1 MPPKK
6 KTRVNPEAIEENLS
20 WRDDE
25 VELVLVVVRAYF
37 SQKDYKG
44 LEWESVK
51 SKYKAIRKDFVTLH
65 YEQQDGHELPH
76 NLSLLIKERIA
87 SKIKDIRG
95 KYKKAVDSGKKSGCG
110 RTVATFYVVCNEI
123 CGGCPATASLEN
135 GVDTADFEVLGI
147 TAGDPRSEN
156 SPSAAHALDLNTSIS
171 EGSSEVES
179 ISLPETPYSTCSEA
193 TDQED
198 QGDATDSKRVS
209 TNGKKLIEHI
219 RKKRDSKL
227 SKSKPA
233 DQQHLAVIKEELSQ
247 MDKEYQ
253 QSMAR
258 FASAMK
264 NLSHS
269 VSSAFGKMG
278 ILFQRCQP
286 SYCQPQMPQYMAQQQ
301 PLQGDRALPGRSND
315 LHYVNKD
322 D

>member
-1 MPPKK
+1 M
-6 KTRVNPEAIEENLS
+6 
-20 WRDDE
+20 
-25 VELVLVVVRAYF
+25 
-37 SQKDYKG
+37 
-44 LEWESVK
+44 
-51 SKYKAIRKDFVTLH
+51 

-135 GVDTADFEVLGI
+135 GVDTADFEVLGV

-156 SPSAAHALDLNTSIS
+156 SPSAAHVLDLNTSVS

-179 ISLPETPYSTCSEA
+179 ISRPETPYSTCSEA

-219 RKKRDSKL
+219 RKKHDSKL

-322 D
+322 RLPICILITEIQVF